1 MKRGHLERR
10 GCRGRALAWARVPV
24 MVGGQL
30 VGVEYRLFVR
40 VSATGA
46 SLMEARTFTLV
57 ELATARPGA
66 RTVIASMLRGM
77 RAQLRWRRDQLDFQL
92 LGLEDPTPAP
102 ETRHRT
108 HAFPPR
114 VPA

>member
-10 GCRGRALAWARVPV
+10 GCRGRSIAWARVP
-24 MVGGQL
+24 MQSGGTMI
-30 VGVEYRLFVR
+30 GVDYRLFVR

-46 SLMEARTFTLV
+46 SLMESRTFSLA
-57 ELATARPGA
+57 ELAGA
-66 RTVIASMLRGM
+66 RDPRGHIARHLRGM

-92 LGLEDPTPAP
+92 LGLVDTTPAP
-102 ETRHRT
+102 
-108 HAFPPR
+108 A

>member
-10 GCRGRALAWARVPV
+10 GCRGRTIAWARVPV
-24 MVGGQL
+24 MAGGQ
-30 VGVEYRLFVR
+30 VIGIDYRLFVR

-114 VPA
+114 VLA

>member
-10 GCRGRALAWARVPV
+10 GCRGRTIAWARVPV
-24 MVGGQL
+24 MAGGQ
-30 VGVEYRLFVR
+30 VIGIDYRLFVR

-46 SLMEARTFTLV
+46 SLMESRAFSLAELHGLGDQARRCIAR
-57 ELATARPGA
+57 ELRAR
-66 RTVIASMLRGM
+66 
-77 RAQLRWRRDQLDFQL
+77 RAQLKWRRDQLDFQL

>member
-10 GCRGRALAWARVPV
+10 GCRGRTIAWARVPV
-24 MVGGQL
+24 MAGGQ
-30 VGVEYRLFVR
+30 VIGIDYRLFVR

-92 LGLEDPTPAP
+92 LGLEDATPAP
-102 ETRHRT
+102 
-108 HAFPPR
+108 A
-114 VPA
+114 VSA

>member
-10 GCRGRALAWARVPV
+10 GCRGRAIAWARVPV
-24 MVGGQL
+24 TLGGQL

-57 ELATARPGA
+57 ELASARPGA
-66 RTVIASMLRGM
+66 RTVIAMMLRGM
-77 RAQLRWRRDQLDFQL
+77 RSQLRWRRDQLDFQL
-92 LGLEDPTPAP
+92 LGLVDETPAP
-102 ETRHRT
+102 
-108 HAFPPR
+108 A
-114 VPA
+114 VSA

>member
-10 GCRGRALAWARVPV
+10 GCRGRSIAWARVPV
-24 MVGGQL
+24 QSGGTMI
-30 VGVEYRLFVR
+30 GVDYRLFVR

-92 LGLEDPTPAP
+92 LGLVDDTPAP
-102 ETRHRT
+102 AVT
-108 HAFPPR
+108 A
-114 VPA
+114 